1 MRQGKRVTQ
10 TIMPNLNAEFSMAL
24 LGQAIRSKRTSIGL
38 RIEDLAVKVGLS
50 RKTIMKIENGDPN
63 VSFSN
68 IMLLMDAL
76 GLSFSIDDRKSMLN
90 TTPLASNPNNQEDG
104 WYE

>member
-1 MRQGKRVTQ
+1 MTQ